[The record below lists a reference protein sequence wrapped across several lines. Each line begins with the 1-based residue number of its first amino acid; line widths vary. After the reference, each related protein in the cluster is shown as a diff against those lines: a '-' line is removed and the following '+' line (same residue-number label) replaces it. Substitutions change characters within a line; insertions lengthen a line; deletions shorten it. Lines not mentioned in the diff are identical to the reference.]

1 LASSGERNNKNRT
14 EWDFKLRR
22 ELNWLANLNY
32 AVRGRIV
39 QETLKMENENRWKHL
54 EKHLLARLAR
64 VGLANL
70 HGLGLREV
78 RECVLNGV
86 YRIGLGEWVES

>member
-1 LASSGERNNKNRT
+1 MARGNEGNNRT
-14 EWDFKLRR
+14 WRDFELRR
-22 ELNWLANLNY
+22 ELNWLADLIY
-32 AVRGRIV
+32 SIRGRIV
-39 QETLKMENENRWKHL
+39 QEPLKMKDKNGWQRL
-54 EKHLLARLAR
+54 EKHLLARIAR
-64 VGLANL
+64 VGWANL

>member
-1 LASSGERNNKNRT
+1 
-14 EWDFKLRR
+14 
-22 ELNWLANLNY
+22 
-32 AVRGRIV
+32 
-39 QETLKMENENRWKHL
+39 MENENRWKHL

-86 YRIGLGEWVES
+86 YRIGLGEWVEI